1 MTIVCVQPAGA
12 DDYLD
17 IPKPTDRLAPPPA
30 PPNVEPSVL
39 SIPAKVS
46 LQELLVIA
54 ADSFPEVMENEGAWH
69 EGPPIAGQPP
79 FQWQYRL
86 HRGPVQVQINNNH
99 LEAVFPDIRYRVAV
113 RAVKPGG
120 EIEDSICGYKPD
132 EPRHM
137 SITVRSNLQWADDW
151 TVRSTTAFDEPV
163 FPDPCASTAAG
174 ADVSTIVKAAVHS
187 RLPVL
192 GKKIDERIQEGSQRR
207 RGVEKAWRTLL
218 TPTELAPEL
227 WLNLRPGTI
236 QAGPI
241 MGNNEQQVVASLNLL
256 LEPVVTTGSMPPVQ
270 ERPLPPLQLTSGGQD
285 GFHLA
290 IPVMVDYDWINVRL
304 RRQLVGQE
312 IPMSIGDPI
321 FITSA
326 RLYGS
331 GSQLILAMGVRG
343 SVKGTL
349 YAGGKPVIDPV
360 THILRFDGFD
370 FTMDT
375 RNILVRTANWL
386 LRDNILDTIEPQTRI
401 DLSGQMASMRQALDK
416 ALHREV
422 LPGAWING
430 AVSKLEPKG
439 IYPIEG
445 GVEAQVVADGTIELL
460 LPPAR

>member
-1 MTIVCVQPAGA
+1 MIILGGLPAGA

-17 IPKPTDRLAPPPA
+17 IPKPTDRLAPPPP
-30 PPNVEPSVL
+30 PPNVGPSVL

-46 LQELLVIA
+46 LQELLLIA

-69 EGPPIAGQPP
+69 EGPSIAGQPP

-86 HRGPVQVQINNNH
+86 HRGPVQVQIENNR
-99 LEAVFPDIRYRVAV
+99 LEAVFPDIRYRIGV
-113 RAVKPGG
+113 RAVKPSG

-137 SITVRSNLQWADDW
+137 SIKGRSDLQWTDDW
-151 TVRSTTAFDEPV
+151 TVRSKTTFDEPV
-163 FPDPCASTAAG
+163 FSDPCASTAAG
-174 ADVSTIVKAAVHS
+174 ADVSAIVKAAVQS

-192 GKKIDERIQEGSQRR
+192 AKKIDDRIQEGSQRR

-218 TPTELAPEL
+218 EPSELAPEL
-227 WLNLRPGTI
+227 WLNLRPGKI

-241 MGNNEQQVVASLNLL
+241 MGNGDQQVVASLNLL
-256 LEPVVTTGSMPPVQ
+256 LEPIVTTGAMPSFE
-270 ERPLPPLQLTSGGQD
+270 ERPLPPLQLAASGPD

-290 IPVMVDYDWINVRL
+290 IPMMVDYDWINVRL

-312 IPMSIGDPI
+312 IPMSVGDPV

-331 GSQLILAMGVRG
+331 GANLILAMGVKG

-349 YAGGKPVIDPV
+349 YAGGKPVIDSS
-360 THILRFDGFD
+360 THVLRFDGFD

-386 LRDNILDTIEPQTRI
+386 LRDNILETIEPQTRV
-401 DLSGQMASMRQALDK
+401 DLSGQMASMRRALDK

-422 LPGAWING
+422 LPGAWLNG

-460 LPPAR
+460 LPPAQ